1 MCARIGRR
9 KMQRGL
15 QGALQGVLDLNIRVA
30 CDVTNTGSRDGDEVV
45 LVFHSAGPRIR
56 AKATHPVPAKAL
68 VGFERVRVPAGETR
82 RVAFALDSSA
92 LELVDASGGR
102 RLYPGTHTLQFSRGV
117 GPAVDIEVEV

>member
-1 MCARIGRR
+1 M
-9 KMQRGL
+9 
-15 QGALQGVLDLNIRVA
+15 
-30 CDVTNTGSRDGDEVV
+30 
-45 LVFHSAGPRIR
+45 FHSAGPRIR

-102 RLYPGTHTLQFSRGV
+102 RLLYAGTHTLQFSRGV